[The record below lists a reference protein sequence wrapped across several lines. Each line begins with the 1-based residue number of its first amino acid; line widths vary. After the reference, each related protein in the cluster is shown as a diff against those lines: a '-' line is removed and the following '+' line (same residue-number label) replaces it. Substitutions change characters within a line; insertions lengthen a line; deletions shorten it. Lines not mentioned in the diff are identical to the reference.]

1 MDGLRLEMLV
11 FSLLK
16 EEDLKLLTERK
27 IFSSFNKANMLLLKK
42 LKSFTQDA
50 HIFKKY
56 FYMENLHKISVLP
69 SLSQDNKTF

>member
-16 EEDLKLLTERK
+16 AEDLKLLTERK
-27 IFSSFNKANMLLLKK
+27 IFSSFNRVNMLPHKK
-42 LKSFTQDA
+42 SKLFTQGA
-50 HIFKKY
+50 HMFKKY
-56 FYMENLHKISVLP
+56 FYMENLHKISVLR